1 MIRSLRVRAVRSSTT
16 KTHPTSTVVSVRQT
30 SLSECAVSATTRTQE
45 AYTHLLKPHHTR
57 TFCVHL
63 SSLLISY
70 ITKCTK
76 TQNTK
81 QLQKHIQHINTP
93 PLFAGSLCV
102 TRSTKSQNTKQP
114 QKHIQH
120 INTPPLFAGS
130 LCLNV
135 QLAQLCPSAAAP
147 PAIPRT
153 DKNLC
158 KKHLLD
164 ISVFDVHDSHD
175 SVPLQLLHLQFQEQ
189 TKICV
194 KSTCWIF
201 SFLMCMT
208 RTTLSLCS

>member
-1 MIRSLRVRAVRSSTT
+1 MHQDPEHQAAS
-16 KTHPTSTVVSVRQT
+16 KTHPT
-30 SLSECAVSATTRTQE
+30 
-45 AYTHLLKPHHTR
+45 H
-57 TFCVHL
+57 
-63 SSLLISY
+63 
-70 ITKCTK
+70 
-76 TQNTK
+76 
-81 QLQKHIQHINTP
+81 TP

-164 ISVFDVHDSHD
+164 IFVFDVHDSHD
-175 SVPLQLLHLQFQEQ
+175 SVPLQLAAPPAIPRKCKKLCKRHMLD
-189 TKICV
+189 
-194 KSTCWIF
+194 
-201 SFLMCMT
+201 
-208 RTTLSLCS
+208 TLV

>member
-1 MIRSLRVRAVRSSTT
+1 MIKNNDRPMIRSLRVRAVRSSTT

-93 PLFAGSLCV
+93 PLFAGSLCA
-102 TRSTKSQNTKQP
+102 TRSTKSQNTKQL

-120 INTPPLFAGS
+120 T
-130 LCLNV
+130 
-135 QLAQLCPSAAAP
+135 
-147 PAIPRT
+147 
-153 DKNLC
+153 
-158 KKHLLD
+158 HLLCSLD
-164 ISVFDVHDSHD
+164 RFA
-175 SVPLQLLHLQFQEQ
+175 LQEAPRPK
-189 TKICV
+189 TP
-194 KSTCWIF
+194 S
-201 SFLMCMT
+201 
-208 RTTLSLCS
+208 SLKNVSNT

>member
-93 PLFAGSLCV
+93 PLFAGSLC
-102 TRSTKSQNTKQP
+102 
-114 QKHIQH
+114 
-120 INTPPLFAGS
+120 
-130 LCLNV
+130 LNV

-164 ISVFDVHDSHD
+164 IFVFDVHDSHD
-175 SVPLQLLHLQFQEQ
+175 SVPLQLAAPPAIPRKCKKLCKRHMLD
-189 TKICV
+189 TLVWLCA
-194 KSTCWIF
+194 
-201 SFLMCMT
+201 T
-208 RTTLSLCS
+208 RTALSLCSCSTCNSKEMQKILRKATITCFLARALP